1 LFLCFD
7 LVIYICTAPSS
18 SLIVNVKNVSHY
30 CASIGRM
37 FYVIF
42 ITNITTKETKKATK
56 TKPAAKLTACSRL
69 LGTPDPNAK
78 PVFNLRPVLVVALL
92 VGGGIAAG

>member
-1 LFLCFD
+1 MSKISATTVPA
-7 LVIYICTAPSS
+7 LVECS
-18 SLIVNVKNVSHY
+18 
-30 CASIGRM
+30 
-37 FYVIF
+37 YVIF
-42 ITNITTKETKKATK
+42 ITNITPLATKMATK

-92 VGGGIAAG
+92 VGGEIATG

>member
-1 LFLCFD
+1 
-7 LVIYICTAPSS
+7 
-18 SLIVNVKNVSHY
+18 
-30 CASIGRM
+30 M

-42 ITNITTKETKKATK
+42 ITNITPLATKMATK

-92 VGGGIAAG
+92 VGGEIATG